1 MTDDRTEHLTTGDAA
16 PDFALA
22 DAAGETVRL
31 TDFAG
36 KRVIVYFYPA
46 AFTPGCTTEACDF
59 RDNLASLQGAGYAVV
74 GISAD
79 DVATLARFA
88 AEDRLDFPLLSD
100 PDNAVAKAYGAW
112 GEKEIQG
119 KTLTGVLRST
129 FVIDE
134 DGNIALA
141 EYRVDADGHVRALR
155 QTLGV

>member
-1 MTDDRTEHLTTGDAA
+1 MSDDRTVSLTAGDTA
-16 PDFALA
+16 PDFALT
-22 DAAGETVRL
+22 DATGGTVRL
-31 TDFAG
+31 GDYAG
-36 KRVIVYFYPA
+36 KPVIVYFYPA

-74 GISAD
+74 GVSAD
-79 DVATLARFA
+79 DVETLARFA

-129 FVIDE
+129 FVIDA
-134 DGNIALA
+134 DGRIRIA

-155 QTLGV
+155 ETLGV